1 MLLNL
6 IKTLQGWKKSLL
18 IISLV
23 PILLFGFSIISS
35 GLVFN
40 PFFNESTSSLEFFKL
55 PNLFSLFDSDIALPT
70 ALKII
75 GRSCAFSLNIIFL
88 AWLILFTIKCY
99 LELSRQIGNKIEFV
113 IELIILSLIYF
124 YFISPSSI
132 VFFLLGLLLIVIN
145 FGLVI
150 LYWIYELKSK
160 K

>member
-23 PILLFGFSIISS
+23 PILLLGFSIISY
-35 GLVFN
+35 GIVFN